1 MGLAPALDKA
11 EPEYGSYSFAPVA
24 FVAYAGSMDFIENAV
39 QKHINSE
46 TKTDLDISLEEQ
58 ALARKDLENKQNS
71 FRRMIALVIAI
82 TVHNIPEG
90 LAVGVGFG
98 GANFSQARNLA
109 IGIGIQNF
117 PEGLAVALP
126 LAASGESLSKSFFWG
141 QLSGLVEPIFGM
153 LGVFTVGI
161 SSVLLPYALG
171 FAA

>member
-1 MGLAPALDKA
+1 
-11 EPEYGSYSFAPVA
+11 
-24 FVAYAGSMDFIENAV
+24 MDFIENAV

-98 GANFSQARNLA
+98 GANFSQAH
-109 IGIGIQNF
+109 
-117 PEGLAVALP
+117 
-126 LAASGESLSKSFFWG
+126 S
-141 QLSGLVEPIFGM
+141 
-153 LGVFTVGI
+153 
-161 SSVLLPYALG
+161 
-171 FAA
+171 